1 MCPGC
6 GRVMTIV
13 QIIWSLVYVTCG
25 AAQLVAGIFFIISL
39 PELHLSS
46 NIWTGSWNV
55 IMGIAAGMT
64 ACFSQLSSRRQELLL
79 YMAIS
84 ILAANAVNT
93 VLTEWCLYWTDLP
106 KLLINRP
113 YQTLIYYSIFATRI
127 AGGVVILSSFIDT
140 QLLFCSMETARKQN
154 NKKLRRSHEQ
164 VTDIEYIIPRQKSSK
179 PYSAYNAYAQSWVFD
194 ADNGSCSN
202 NGANSP
208 YVKLSQNGTPKSST
222 LQPTVDANTKP
233 PAVTHV
239 IGNPVVQIE
248 EASDDST
255 SNSDRKLNYMK
266 SFSPCASPLVLSA
279 CSSQLSLNTNS
290 INNPPIY
297 ECLEKLTEAS
307 VYRSRLN
314 SALSNKED
322 NDSQYQ
328 SPHHTMFRKVEAI
341 TPHGEKVQYASL
353 MKELETAIVNKKG
366 SDVPS
371 SQSGSS
377 RTDSKSSSRQDSS
390 RTDGKN
396 SDAEFSKE
404 LEAALQL
411 IQDLESPNTI
421 ETPSEPKSSIDGKD
435 SRPLAVW
442 RNSDASDSDKT
453 LSAVGSLAELT
464 SPISE
469 CHPELCTFKP
479 PAHGKDTRV
488 IVHCDSQSTSGYSSP
503 THKSS
508 SHTPNWST
516 SSSINGSHHDLGK
529 PLSYSIHN
537 TKSTAVISLYTDS
550 IRSRGKSVTLVNIC
564 GAKEPVHKSSN
575 HIPHRLI
582 DDSQKNNYKTCSD
595 DSFVSKANGAS
606 NNVSNLDGKMVRSSS
621 GAGSIWNVKSMLRKK
636 KQGLPKLCPEL
647 EGAIVK
653 SESLAYLSELELLA
667 RHQRTKDLQRQIEQ
681 KVLQQLGSP
690 RTESNC

>member
-1 MCPGC
+1 DGMCPGC
-6 GRVMTIV
+6 GRVITIV
-13 QIIWSLVYVTCG
+13 QVVWSLVYITCG

-39 PELHLSS
+39 PELHLNS
-46 NIWTGSWNV
+46 NIWVGSWNV
-55 IMGIAAGMT
+55 VIGIAGGMT
-64 ACFSQLSSRRQELLL
+64 ACFSQLSSRRQEILL
-79 YMAIS
+79 YMAVS

-106 KLLINRP
+106 KLLANRP
-113 YQTLIYYSIFATRI
+113 YQTLIYYSCIATRL
-127 AGGVVILSSFIDT
+127 AGGVVIISSFIDS
-140 QLLFCSMETARKQN
+140 QLAFCSMEAAKKRSNT
-154 NKKLRRSHEQ
+154 KLRRSHEQ

-202 NGANSP
+202 QSANSP
-208 YVKLSQNGTPKSST
+208 YTKLSQNGTPKSSPI
-222 LQPTVDANTKP
+222 QPNLDVNDKSSK
-233 PAVTHV
+233 VTHV

-279 CSSQLSLNTNS
+279 CSSQLSLNTS
-290 INNPPIY
+290 STNNPPIY

-314 SALSNKED
+314 SALSNRED
-322 NDSQYQ
+322 SDSQYQ
-328 SPHHTMFRKVEAI
+328 SPHQTMYRKVEAI
-341 TPHGEKVQYASL
+341 TPQGEKVQYASL
-353 MKELETAIVNKKG
+353 MKELESAIVNKKG
-366 SDVPS
+366 SDIVSPQS
-371 SQSGSS
+371 SGTQ
-377 RTDSKSSSRQDSS
+377 TNSKSSSRQDSS

-442 RNSDASDSDKT
+442 RNSDASDSEKT

-479 PAHGKDTRV
+479 STHGKDARV

-503 THKSS
+503 THKSN
-508 SHTPNWST
+508 SHTPNWSA
-516 SSSINGSHHDLGK
+516 SSSINGSHNDLGK
-529 PLSYSIHN
+529 TLSYSIHN

-550 IRSRGKSVTLVNIC
+550 LRSRGKSVTLVNIS
-564 GAKEPVHKSSN
+564 GNNEPIHNSSN
-575 HIPHRLI
+575 IHFPNRYIKE
-582 DDSQKNNYKTCSD
+582 SQKNNCKNYSD
-595 DSFVSKANGAS
+595 DQSVSKTNGTTYID
-606 NNVSNLDGKMVRSSS
+606 NDVDNKMVQRSSS
-621 GAGSIWNVKSMLRKK
+621 AAASIWNVRSILRMKK
-636 KQGLPKLCPEL
+636 HSLPKLCPEL

-667 RHQRTKDLQRQIEQ
+667 RHQRNKELQR
-681 KVLQQLGSP
+681 V
-690 RTESNC
+690 R